1 MFAAILNLDQV
12 PSYCAYFRVPSYC
25 AYFRVRLLCLDR
37 AYSMHDLK
45 FFPILGLTWSQG
57 RSH

>member
-1 MFAAILNLDQV
+1 MFAAILNLDQ
-12 PSYCAYFRVPSYC
+12 VPSYC